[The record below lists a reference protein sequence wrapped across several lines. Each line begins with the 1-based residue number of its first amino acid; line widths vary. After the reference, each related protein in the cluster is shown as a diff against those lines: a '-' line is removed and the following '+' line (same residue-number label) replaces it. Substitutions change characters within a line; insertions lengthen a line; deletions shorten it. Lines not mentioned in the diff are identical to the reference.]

1 MLKLLS
7 LVQVFFG
14 TSDTEADWET
24 QFNPDRDYTKGWV
37 YEKDG
42 QLHWT
47 FGKSGHFIYQQLLNT
62 INENIEN
69 WVFEY
74 ALMNLD

>member
-1 MLKLLS
+1 
-7 LVQVFFG
+7 LVQVFLG
-14 TSDTEADWET
+14 TSDEEGDWKTE
-24 QFNPDRDYTKGWV
+24 FNEERDYTKGWI

-47 FGKSGHFIYQQLLNT
+47 LGQSGHFIYQQLMNT
-62 INENIEN
+62 INEHIEN

>member
-1 MLKLLS
+1 ME
-7 LVQVFFG
+7 QVFLG
-14 TSDTEADWET
+14 TDNSDYEWKTEA
-24 QFNPDRDYTKGWV
+24 NVDRDYSKGWV

-47 FGKSGHFIYQQLLNT
+47 YGQYGHFIYEQLYNI
-62 INENIEN
+62 INEHIEN

-74 ALMNLD
+74 VMTNLD

>member
-1 MLKLLS
+1 MLNLLN
-7 LVQVFFG
+7 LVQVFLG
-14 TSDTEADWET
+14 TPDAEADWET
-24 QFNPDRDYTKGWV
+24 QVNPDRDYSKGWF

-42 QLHWT
+42 KLHWT
-47 FGKSGHFIYQQLLNT
+47 YGNHGHFIYQQLLNT